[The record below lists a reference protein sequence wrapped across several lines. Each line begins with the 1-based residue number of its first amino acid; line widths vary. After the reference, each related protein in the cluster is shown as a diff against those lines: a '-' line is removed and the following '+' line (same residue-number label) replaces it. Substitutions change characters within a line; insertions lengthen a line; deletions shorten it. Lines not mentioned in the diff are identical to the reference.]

1 MRAILDGVDN
11 SSLET
16 IKCSKDLRYQLPYRY
31 SFPTEL
37 PKIYKDKVTEESET
51 IWGALIPVVVKIL
64 SLEG

>member
-51 IWGALIPVVVKIL
+51 I
-64 SLEG
+64 